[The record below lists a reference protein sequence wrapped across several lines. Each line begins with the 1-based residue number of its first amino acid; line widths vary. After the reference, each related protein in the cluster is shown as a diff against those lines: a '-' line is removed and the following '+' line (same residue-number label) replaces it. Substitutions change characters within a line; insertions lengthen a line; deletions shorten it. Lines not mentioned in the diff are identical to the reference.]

1 MITRL
6 FSLKVSV
13 YFNLYNHNVYE
24 AYLSID
30 DDMVIFFLSYTMN
43 TAEPKNDSEL
53 GEEIDVCGVQHNEK
67 VWFFLLEYK
76 LNISGTMAIEK
87 LIYNSL

>member
-1 MITRL
+1 M
-6 FSLKVSV
+6 
-13 YFNLYNHNVYE
+13 YE
-24 AYLSID
+24 AYLSIH
-30 DDMVIFFLSYTMN
+30 DDMVIFILLSYAMN

-76 LNISGTMAIEK
+76 LNIKVNI
-87 LIYNSL
+87 